1 MKIVGRKEQL
11 VQIESLLRSEKS
23 EFVAITGRRRVGKTF
38 LIDQSF
44 EKNIC
49 FQITGIQ
56 NASQKAQL
64 ENFAR
69 KLMIYSNSPFLIS
82 TPKDWGEAFFQLR
95 SYLELQPKN
104 KKQVIFLDEL
114 SWINTVKSE
123 FLQHLA
129 HLWNDYLSKQSHFIL
144 IICGSASSWLVKNI
158 TNDKG
163 GLHNR
168 ITTTIHL
175 QPFTLSETKAFLEAK
190 GIIKPLQEIAKLYMI
205 LGGIPFYL
213 DDIQAHESNDQ
224 TIERMCF
231 SDNGKLKNEYS
242 NLYKALFANPEN
254 HERIVEALAR
264 SQKGMLR
271 SQIITKAKVTDGGPF
286 NRAINDLLSCNFIS
300 TIAQFGRKKRGERY
314 ILNDEFSN
322 FYHQFMKNSN
332 RYASGM
338 WLQMAQSQ
346 KFKIWLGHSFERLIL
361 RHIPQLKQQL
371 GISAVYTEIYN
382 LYPSN
387 EQNKAMQVDL
397 LLDRKDNVVNFCE
410 IKHYDNP
417 FKISKEFYEDTQ
429 QKLAYFRTIAP
440 KKQIIYTLI
449 TNQAP
454 ILNEYSTAL
463 IGKTVVLD
471 DLFS

>member
-11 VQIESLLRSEKS
+11 LQIESLLHSEKA

-49 FQITGIQ
+49 FQMTGIQ
-56 NASQKAQL
+56 NANQKAQL

-69 KLMIYSNSPFLIS
+69 KLMIYSKIPFI
-82 TPKDWGEAFFQLR
+82 TNPPKDWGEAFFQLR
-95 SYLELQPKN
+95 SYLELQDKTQ
-104 KKQVIFLDEL
+104 KQVIFLDEL
-114 SWINTVKSE
+114 PWINTVKSE
-123 FLQHLA
+123 FLQNLA

-144 IICGSASSWLVKNI
+144 IVCGSASSWLLKNI

-213 DDIQAHESNDQ
+213 DDVQAHESNDQ

-231 SDNGKLKNEYS
+231 SENGKLKNEYS

-254 HERIVEALAR
+254 HERIVEALAG

-271 SQIITKAKVTDGGPF
+271 SQIIEKAKVTDGGPF
-286 NRAINDLLSCNFIS
+286 NRAMNDLLSCNFIT
-300 TIAQFGRKKRGERY
+300 TIAQFGRKKREERY
-314 ILNDEFSN
+314 LLNDELSN
-322 FYHQFMKNSN
+322 FYHQFMKNNN
-332 RYASGM
+332 RYTPGM
-338 WLQMAQSQ
+338 WLQMAQNQ
-346 KFKIWLGHSFERLIL
+346 KFKIWLGYAFERLVL

-371 GISAVYTEIYN
+371 GISGVYTEIYN

-387 EQNKAMQVDL
+387 DQNRAMQVDL
-397 LLDRKDNVVNFCE
+397 LLDRKDNVINFCE
-410 IKHYDNP
+410 IKHYDSP
-417 FKISKEFYEDTQ
+417 FKISKDFYEDTQ
-429 QKLAYFRTIAP
+429 QKLAFFRSIAS

-449 TNQAP
+449 TNQVP
-454 ILNEYSTAL
+454 MQNEYSTAL
-463 IGKTVVLD
+463 IGKTIVLE
-471 DLFS
+471 DLFH